1 MQINQLFINVLRGIQ
16 LNKVAPAI
24 SLLFALL
31 ISPIIGHADT
41 TLVILEEKS
50 AYQKKFLTLLKTA
63 ENNPTDT
70 KVISVF
76 LNDFSK
82 KVILEKQPSVIVSLN
97 KKTSKKLIN
106 LGLKIPTIHTL
117 LTQSD
122 VNLLASCIPDCRKL
136 LPFDRFL
143 VLDQPA
149 LRQLD
154 LIRHIKPSAKKIG
167 VFYTEKSSLSLSL
180 VKQAATSH
188 PVIISEHATK
198 ASSLGFQLNEVARA
212 SDIILALADTDI
224 YNTSTLP
231 QILLTS
237 YRHHTPVLG
246 FSRGFVKAGAISAVV
261 SDIPQFVSQ
270 LSEILDI
277 IHNEDF
283 QSFNSLIYPKYF
295 NVVSNR
301 NVARS
306 LHLNFPADAELTSIL
321 KFNEANR

>member
-1 MQINQLFINVLRGIQ
+1 MR
-16 LNKVAPAI
+16 LNKAAHI
-24 SLLFALL
+24 TSLLITLL
-31 ISPIIGHADT
+31 VTPITGVADT

-50 AYQKKFLTLLKTA
+50 TYQKKFLTLLKA
-63 ENNPTDT
+63 SEKSPTDT
-70 KVISVF
+70 KIISVL
-76 LNDFSK
+76 LNDFSNQT
-82 KVILEKQPSVIVSLN
+82 ILEKKPSAIISLS

-122 VNLLASCIPDCRKL
+122 ANFLASCIPDCRKL

-149 LRQLD
+149 FRQLE
-154 LIRHIKPSAKKIG
+154 LIQHIKPSAKRIG

-198 ASSLGFQLNEVARA
+198 ASSLGFQLNEIARA
-212 SDIILALADTDI
+212 SDIILALADTAI

-261 SDIPQFVSQ
+261 TDIPQFVSQ
-270 LSEILDI
+270 LSEILNI

-306 LHLNFPADAELTSIL
+306 LHLNFPPDAELTSIL
-321 KFNEANR
+321 KFNEDNR